1 MQCRSKSSWDQLR
14 SAKLHTRH
22 DASMEEGECNTSLS
36 LAVGGGKQFT
46 PSTSRH
52 VLFPHHPEEEE
63 EEEEDTKRHVGSV
76 SRWTELDEEEE
87 EEEEGVSGKDDSGN
101 LSDDKPVGAR
111 KKLKLTIKQ
120 VRLLEESFRERSTL
134 TTTQKQALAHRLN
147 IRPRQVEVWFQ
158 NRRARTKLKRIELDY
173 ECLRVHCDRLS
184 DENWRLK
191 RELQELRS
199 APPASPFYVH
209 LLKASTLTVCPACER
224 IAAAGKRQSS
234 ASEGGMQRPQLVP
247 VNTTG
252 LLRLQN

>member
-158 NRRARTKLKRIELDY
+158 NRRARCCIRARVRCIIW
-173 ECLRVHCDRLS
+173 RVHAD
-184 DENWRLK
+184 
-191 RELQELRS
+191 
-199 APPASPFYVH
+199 F
-209 LLKASTLTVCPACER
+209 
-224 IAAAGKRQSS
+224 
-234 ASEGGMQRPQLVP
+234 LVSWS
-247 VNTTG
+247 VIC
-252 LLRLQN
+252 LV